1 MKQIVVLIVDQD
13 EANRKL
19 LTQMLQKKSYEIYQA
34 DRGVSGL
41 QLARNTSPSII
52 IVDPA
57 LPDMELSEFMSGL
70 KLQKQTSHIPVVA
83 LSNHSNPEEM
93 QKCLQ
98 LGCVEYYVKS
108 GMVMISLVD
117 SLPRLVVESQ
127 RSQSSESTEGLLI
140 AFLSAKGG
148 TGTSSLCANIG
159 MSIANHMSPSSVAV
173 VDMVLPFGSI
183 APIVGQDDETFN
195 LITVSE
201 EERAS
206 INSKYFQERLPVIPQ
221 WMFHLVPGSPDPEA
235 ASRLNVEHLS
245 HTVDILRETYDY
257 VLVDLGRNL
266 SRISL
271 PIIENA
277 NLIVLVTGID
287 LSAVASTKIV
297 WKYLQNLGVH
307 ENRMFPI
314 LNRAVGLEGLT
325 KAEAEKILDLEIKLM
340 MPYMMGNFTLAN
352 NQHVPVSVKYPT
364 DTATMVLKQAA
375 IDMSQQAIE
384 ASEAS

>member
-1 MKQIVVLIVDQD
+1 MKQLIVLLVDQD
-13 EANRKL
+13 EANRML

-34 DRGVSGL
+34 DQGATGL

-57 LPDMELSEFMSGL
+57 LPDMELSKFVNGI
-70 KLQKQTSHIPVVA
+70 KQNKQTSHIPIVA
-83 LSNHSNPEEM
+83 LSSHSNPEEM
-93 QKCLQ
+93 QNCLQ

-117 SLPRLVVESQ
+117 SIPRLVLESQ
-127 RSQSSESTEGLLI
+127 RSQTGENDEGLLI

-159 MSIANHMSPSSVAV
+159 MNIASQMSPSSVVV

-183 APIVGQDDETFN
+183 GPIVGQDDETFN
-195 LITVSE
+195 LVTVST
-201 EERAS
+201 EERAV
-206 INSKYFQERLPVIPQ
+206 INPEYFRERLPVVPQ
-221 WMFHLVPGSPDPEA
+221 WLFHLLPGSPDPETA
-235 ASRLNVEHLS
+235 GRLNVENLS
-245 HTVDILRETYDY
+245 HTIEILRRTYDY
-257 VLVDLGRNL
+257 VLVDLGRSL

-271 PIIENA
+271 PVIENA
-277 NLIVLVTGID
+277 SLITLVTGID

-297 WKYLQNLGVH
+297 WDYLNNLGVH

-325 KAEAEKILDLEIKLM
+325 KSEAEKILGLEIKLM
-340 MPYMMGNFTLAN
+340 VPYMMGNFTLAN
-352 NQHVPVSVKYPT
+352 NQHIPVSVKYPT
-364 DTATMVLKQAA
+364 DTVSMVLKQAA
-375 IDMSQQAIE
+375 LDMSHQAIE
-384 ASEAS
+384 VSEGK

>member
-1 MKQIVVLIVDQD
+1 MKQIIVLLVDQD

-34 DRGVSGL
+34 DQGASGL
-41 QLARNTSPSII
+41 QLARNTSPSIV

-57 LPDMELSEFMSGL
+57 LPDMELSEFVNGL
-70 KLQKQTSHIPVVA
+70 KQYKQTSHIPIVA
-83 LSNHSNPEEM
+83 LSSHSNPEEM
-93 QKCLQ
+93 QNCLQ

-117 SLPRLVVESQ
+117 SIPRLVVESQ
-127 RSQSSESTEGLLI
+127 RNQAGESDDGLLF

-159 MSIANHMSPSSVAV
+159 MSIANQMSPSSVVV

-183 APIVGQDDETFN
+183 GPIVGQDDESFN
-195 LITVSE
+195 LVTVSAE
-201 EERAS
+201 DPDV
-206 INSKYFQERLPVIPQ
+206 INPEYFQERLPVLPQ
-221 WMFHLVPGSPDPEA
+221 WLFHLLPGSPDPDA
-235 ASRLNVEHLS
+235 AGRLNVEHLS
-245 HTVDILRETYDY
+245 QTIDVLRKTYDY
-257 VLVDLGRNL
+257 VLVDLGRSL

-271 PIIENA
+271 PIIESA
-277 NLIVLVTGID
+277 NLIALVMGID

-297 WKYLQNLGVH
+297 WDYLQNLGIP
-307 ENRMFPI
+307 ENRVFPI

-325 KAEAEKILDLEIKLM
+325 KAEAEKILGLKINLM

-352 NQHVPVSVKYPT
+352 NQHTPVSVKYPT
-364 DTATMVLKQAA
+364 DTASLVLKQAA
-375 IDMSQQAIE
+375 LDMSHQAIE
-384 ASEAS
+384 AGEAS